1 MFLNLKLSILQAG
14 IRQNRLA
21 QVVNMDEAVLSKII
35 NGFREPTYAQRKVI
49 AEFLQK
55 DEKWL
60 FEQYVIPS
68 VSQRSDNGSQSEP
81 SFLKKQLPQDVEDG

>member
-21 QVVNMDEAVLSKII
+21 QVVNIDEAVLSKII
-35 NGFREPTYAQRKVI
+35 NGFREPTYTQRKMI

-68 VSQRSDNGSQSEP
+68 VSQRSDNGAQTKP
-81 SFLKKQLPQDVEDG
+81 SFLKKELSPDIKDG

>member
-21 QVVNMDEAVLSKII
+21 QVVNIDEAVLSRII
-35 NGFREPTYAQRKVI
+35 NGFREPSYAQRKTI
-49 AEFLQK
+49 ADFLQK

-60 FEQYVIPS
+60 FEKYVMPGI
-68 VSQRSDNGSQSEP
+68 SQGSGNGSP
-81 SFLKKQLPQDVEDG
+81 SKPPFLKKQLSPETEDG

>member
-1 MFLNLKLSILQAG
+1 MFLNLKLSILTAG
-14 IRQNRLA
+14 IRQDRLA
-21 QVVNMDEAVLSKII
+21 QVVNIDEAVLSIII
-35 NGFREPTYAQRKVI
+35 NGFREPTYAQRKII

-68 VSQRSDNGSQSEP
+68 ISQRSDNGSQSKP
-81 SFLKKQLPQDVEDG
+81 PFPKKQLSQDIEDG

>member
-21 QVVNMDEAVLSKII
+21 QVVNIDEAVLSRII
-35 NGFREPTYAQRKVI
+35 NGFREPTYTQRKLI

-60 FEQYVIPS
+60 FEKYVIRG
-68 VSQRSDNGSQSEP
+68 VSQGPANGSPAKPQ
-81 SFLKKQLPQDVEDG
+81 FVKKELSPEVEEG